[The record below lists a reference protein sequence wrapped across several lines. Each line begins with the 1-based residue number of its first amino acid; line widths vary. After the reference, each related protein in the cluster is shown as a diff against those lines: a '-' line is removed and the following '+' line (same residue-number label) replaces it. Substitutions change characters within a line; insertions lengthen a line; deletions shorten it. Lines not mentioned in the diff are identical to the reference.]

1 MTGLQDTVSAIEA
14 FAHVAHRSDAQ
25 PYLDE
30 LGPRVEYVE
39 KQLSEASKEAKR
51 NSSQESGYLCGSFS
65 YADLFTLPI
74 VLLCEKY
81 QLGTIDPTK
90 YPHTVNWMNALMDRP
105 SGDCQ
110 RFMRKYFGCTNT
122 PVCIYV
128 PCTRNHDDAPY

>member
-1 MTGLQDTVSAIEA
+1 MTCWQDTVSAIEA

-30 LGPRVEYVE
+30 LGPLVEYVE
-39 KQLSEASKEAKR
+39 KELSEASEEANR
-51 NSSQESGYLCGSFS
+51 NSSQKSGYLCGGFS

-90 YPHTVNWMNALMDRP
+90 YPCTVNWMNALMDRP

-110 RFMRKYFGCTNT
+110 RLMRKYFVSTNA
-122 PVCIYV
+122 PVDMNV
-128 PCTRNHDDAPY
+128 PCTRNHDDTPH